1 MILYAESSAV
11 LAWLLAEATG
21 ADVAATLR
29 EAEHIIVS
37 DLLFV
42 ECDRACIRAAASG
55 ALTTRQA
62 ASVRAL
68 LAKAGSHWETLRLSS
83 RVIDRSRQPFPV
95 EPVRSLDALHLSSAL
110 EARSALPELQVL
122 SLDQRVR
129 DNAAMLGFEVVP
141 QVTSGCRLT

>member
-1 MILYAESSAV
+1 MILYAESSAI
-11 LAWLLAEATG
+11 LSWLLAEATG
-21 ADVAATLR
+21 DDVAATLQ

-42 ECDRACIRAAASG
+42 ECDRACIRAEKSG
-55 ALTTRQA
+55 ALTTKQA
-62 ASVRAL
+62 TSARAR
-68 LAKAGSHWETLRLSS
+68 LAKVGSHWETMRLSS

-110 EARSALPELQVL
+110 EVRSALPELRVL

-129 DNAAMLGFEVVP
+129 DNATKLGFVVLPEV
-141 QVTSGCRLT
+141 SG